1 MIDTARGALAAM
13 LAMVV
18 LAWPSGSRAQ
28 DYPNRPVRIVLGFTA
43 GTGVDILAR
52 VVGAR
57 LSQTLG
63 QQFIVENK
71 AGAGSI
77 LAADTVARAPK
88 DGYTLLM
95 ATVSNSISTA
105 LHSYPAV
112 DFQKD
117 FAPIVRATTQPNILA
132 VHPSLGVKSVKELV
146 DLAKAKPNELSI
158 GSSGT
163 ATGTHLAGELFKM
176 QTGVKMVHVPYPGS
190 PQSVADLIAGRIQVL
205 FAPSS
210 TILPHVRDGKIV
222 ALASTEAKRT
232 SAAPDLPTMQ
242 EAGLPGYEAGLW
254 FGLLAPAGTPTA
266 VVDKLNRALNEA
278 LKTEEVAKALAPQ
291 GIDVVGGSPEEFARF
306 IDADVKRWAAVGET
320 AGLRK

>member
-1 MIDTARGALAAM
+1 M
-13 LAMVV
+13 
-18 LAWPSGSRAQ
+18 
-28 DYPNRPVRIVLGFTA
+28 
-43 GTGVDILAR
+43 
-52 VVGAR
+52 
-57 LSQTLG
+57 
-63 QQFIVENK
+63 
-71 AGAGSI
+71 
-77 LAADTVARAPK
+77 
-88 DGYTLLM
+88 
-95 ATVSNSISTA
+95 
-105 LHSYPAV
+105 
-112 DFQKD
+112 
-117 FAPIVRATTQPNILA
+117 
-132 VHPSLGVKSVKELV
+132 HPSLGVKTVKELV
-146 DLAKAKPNELSI
+146 DLAKAKPDELSI

-210 TILPHVRDGKIV
+210 TVLPHVRDGKIV

-232 SAAPDLPTMQ
+232 GAAPDLPTMQ

-266 VVDKLNRALNEA
+266 VVDKLNRAMNEA

-291 GIDVVGGSPEEFARF
+291 GIDVVGGSAEEFARF